1 MASPAFVKIEG
12 TTQGLITAGACSPES
27 VGNMAVD
34 DHVDESRVLQVSHN
48 VFIPKDPHSGMAT
61 GQRVHE
67 AIELTKMTDKSTPLL
82 YNALSTNEV
91 LEKVE
96 IKYYRP
102 SATGSLEH
110 YMTTTLGQA
119 QIAGIRHCLPDVLD
133 KSKSHYNQSEV
144 VVISYA
150 KIAIDHVVGGTTFE
164 DTFREVGV

>member
-1 MASPAFVKIEG
+1 MASPAFVKIQG
-12 TTQGLITAGACSPES
+12 SNQGLITAGASSPES

-34 DHVDESRVLQVSHN
+34 DHVDESRVLQVNHN

-67 AIELTKMTDKSTPLL
+67 AIELTKMTDKATPLL

-91 LEKVE
+91 LDKVE
-96 IKYYRP
+96 IKFYRP

-110 YMTTTLGQA
+110 YLTTTLSQA

-133 KSKSHYNQSEV
+133 NSKAHYSQCDV
-144 VVISYA
+144 IVISYA
-150 KIAIDHVVGGTTFE
+150 EIIIDHVVAGTTFE